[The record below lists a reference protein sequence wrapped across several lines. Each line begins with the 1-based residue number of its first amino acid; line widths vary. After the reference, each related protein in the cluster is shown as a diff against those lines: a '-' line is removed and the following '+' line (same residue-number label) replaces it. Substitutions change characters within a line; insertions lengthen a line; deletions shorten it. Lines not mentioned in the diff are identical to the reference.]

1 MNVTDT
7 DTGDEN
13 MWNHPNV
20 KWAVLVALGAG
31 LSTGIGGSLVF
42 FPECMKK
49 VPQATVLAVSLPLCV
64 SSAIQA
70 VPRVLRRGL
79 RLLRGQEDI
88 QSGATLA
95 VQTIVAGAQVARL
108 SWQGKAW
115 ESIVHGVRRAG
126 VRRCRV

>member
-1 MNVTDT
+1 MQWK
-7 DTGDEN
+7 GR
-13 MWNHPNV
+13 
-20 KWAVLVALGAG
+20 GARW
-31 LSTGIGGSLVF
+31 LSRCCSRSSRRCSPT
-42 FPECMKK
+42 
-49 VPQATVLAVSLPLCV
+49 TVLAVSLPLCA
-64 SSAIQA
+64 SSAIQV

-95 VQTIVAGAQVARL
+95 VRTIVAGAQVAWL

-115 ESIVHGVRRAG
+115 ESIVDGVRRAG